1 MPGSCGRA
9 TQQHITDVDR
19 NLKRTSNDRI
29 TEFTTRT
36 VGMVEAAGEKRGIE
50 GAPFVTMGENAVYL
64 VKHYRKKRYSLE
76 AKRAHVALLE
86 IPETTYD
93 SMGLEGVGII
103 RCRGVIMREPQN
115 IHIAHAAAA
124 ESANRGISLRTVFTA
139 RWQFFFLYRHDYY
152 TP

>member
-1 MPGSCGRA
+1 MLSFSLAKPEIMVKYWLTA
-9 TQQHITDVDR
+9 TWVIHFSIV
-19 NLKRTSNDRI
+19 
-29 TEFTTRT
+29 TTRT